1 MVLQEKKGGN
11 GYFKQITGE
20 AKSNDIVKLN
30 TLRTA
35 RAQNRGRRVRK
46 EVPGR
51 KSPDRG
57 SECCCRAENPLYANS
72 QLLPVDLAAKP
83 DASGLPHCSESV
95 GETWLLK

>member
-20 AKSNDIVKLN
+20 AKRNDIVKLT

-57 SECCCRAENPLYANS
+57 SECCFRAENSLQANS
-72 QLLPVDLAAKP
+72 QVLPVDLAVMP
-83 DASGLPHCSESV
+83 DALCLPHCSEWV